1 MSQIKRRLGM
11 RDSNWYVTI
20 ETLICECNTTDD
32 LEFLQEVFVNLLV
45 ERADELTDDLLNK

>member
-20 ETLICECNTTDD
+20 ETLIYECNTTDD